1 MFSLL
6 LISFNHRGLFQL
18 LAAHPAEG
26 REDRFIVLPLRVP
39 QDGEGLVLLEDNW
52 VDQRPELF
60 RRDIVEDPVIQHP
73 ASEVAAHRRIAKPCV
88 QKPGFKR
95 PHLLQSLFRRTNP
108 NPV

>member
-1 MFSLL
+1 MLSLT
-6 LISFNHRGLFQL
+6 FFFFYHRGLFQL

-39 QDGEGLVLLEDNW
+39 QDGEVLVLLEDNR

-60 RRDIVEDPVIQHP
+60 RRNPVEHPVIQHP
-73 ASEVAAHRRIAKPCV
+73 ASEVAAHRHIAKPCV
-88 QKPGFKR
+88 QKPGFKC

-108 NPV
+108 DPV

>member
-1 MFSLL
+1 MFPLFL
-6 LISFNHRGLFQL
+6 VSFNHRGLFQL

-39 QDGEGLVLLEDNW
+39 QDGEGLVLLEDNR

-60 RRDIVEDPVIQHP
+60 RRNPVEHPVIQHP
-73 ASEVAAHRRIAKPCV
+73 AVQIPAHRRIAEPGV
-88 QKPGFKR
+88 QKPGFKC

-108 NPV
+108 DPV